1 MSELSMEVAAL
12 GARRSR
18 RAGRKPPLDP
28 ALQTQRNLAI
38 FKQVE
43 IEKRTHEEVA
53 GLHRLR
59 RSRVT
64 QIVKQVRRELA
75 RASADDPQIESR
87 LAQQRLQKGLEK
99 LRLEYALDA
108 AAEALRREAPRLVTN
123 RHGNRNRN
131 GQQEGWSE
139 TILRDKPP
147 NVQLIKTYLRVTREL
162 GQLNERE
169 IEGNPVGEKHDQYDL
184 FRAVAAVLGEWSMT
198 AASREDACSPA
209 FLEMVCD
216 FERNL
221 RQWMYQISSGATPAD
236 AWPGPHSQPRL
247 EEADSSDE
255 VSTSINH
262 PAPEIN
268 HRLTMP
274 DEYGADGT
282 FESERR

>member
-1 MSELSMEVAAL
+1 MSELSLEVAAHA
-12 GARRSR
+12 ARRSR
-18 RAGRKPPLDP
+18 RTRRKPPLDP

-75 RASADDPQIESR
+75 MASADDPQIEDH

-108 AAEALRREAPRLVTN
+108 AAEAIRREAPRLVTN
-123 RHGNRNRN
+123 RHGARNRN

-147 NVQLIKTYLRVTREL
+147 NVQIIKTFLRVTREL
-162 GQLNERE
+162 GQLNERA
-169 IEGNPVGEKHDQYDL
+169 IESNPVGEKHSQYEL
-184 FRAVAAVLGEWSMT
+184 FRAIASVLGEWSQT
-198 AASREDACSPA
+198 AMSRKDAPSPA
-209 FLEMVCD
+209 FVEMVND

-221 RQWMYQISSGATPAD
+221 RQWMHRIYMGATPAE
-236 AWPGPHSQPRL
+236 AWPDPHSQPRL
-247 EEADSSDE
+247 EEADQGDE
-255 VSTSINH
+255 VSEAINQS
-262 PAPEIN
+262 APEIN
-268 HRLTMP
+268 HRLTTADDGCA
-274 DEYGADGT
+274 DET
-282 FESERR
+282 FEPSRS